1 MVHTRRLAGGALA
14 AASVLLAG
22 CRDAQTEREVTTRT
36 SAGEMISPSG
46 DSADRMGVALVRV
59 VNAAPTTDR
68 IIVRSDPEHILATVE
83 YLNVTPYQ
91 SIDRNWT
98 TFEITTVDTGTY
110 EPLATNREMLTDGFR
125 YTLVVMR
132 DNDEAEFTTRILRD
146 EISDDSAHS
155 FLRVVHAANGIDGI
169 SVVMRGGETVFDGI
183 NFMSE
188 AGFQARDAW
197 KGTLEIRSTDG
208 NRLLLEIPEFSLDAG
223 SSHTLVLTRS
233 GTGKLETFHFSDAQI
248 R

>member
-1 MVHTRRLAGGALA
+1 MMDTRRCAGGVLA
-14 AASVLLAG
+14 AAAILLAG

-46 DSADRMGVALVRV
+46 DSADRLGVALVRV

-68 IIVRSDPEHILATVE
+68 IIVRSDPEHVLATVA

-91 SIDRNWT
+91 SIDRDWT

-146 EISDDSAHS
+146 EISDDSARS
-155 FLRVVHAANGIDGI
+155 FLRVVHAANGIDAI
-169 SVVMRGGETVFDGI
+169 NVVMRGGETIFDGVD
-183 NFMSE
+183 FMSE
-188 AGFQARDAW
+188 AGFKARDPW
-197 KGTLEIRSTDG
+197 SGTLEVRSADG
-208 NRLLLEIPEFSLDAG
+208 NRLLLQIPDFSLDAG

-233 GTGKLETFHFSDAQI
+233 DNGKLDTFHFSDAQV

>member
-1 MVHTRRLAGGALA
+1 MMKTRRFAGGVLA
-14 AASVLLAG
+14 AAGVLVAG

-68 IIVRSDPEHILATVE
+68 IIVRSDPEHVLATVE

-98 TFEITTVDTGTY
+98 TFEVTTVDTGTY

-146 EISDDSAHS
+146 EISDDSARS
-155 FLRVVHAANGIDGI
+155 FLRVVHAAHGIEGIDI
-169 SVVMRGGETVFDGI
+169 VMRGGETIFEGVD
-183 NFMSE
+183 FMSE
-188 AGFQARDAW
+188 SGFKAREPW
-197 KGTLEIRSTDG
+197 SGTLEVRSADG
-208 NRLLLEIPEFSLDAG
+208 NRLMLQIPDFSLDAG
-223 SSHTLVLTRS
+223 SSHTLVVTRS
-233 GTGKLETFHFSDAQI
+233 GQGRLDTFHFSDAQV